1 MTHALRTIPLAALI
15 ALAAAG
21 APAAGSHADG
31 HPGGAV
37 ADPAVATPELADGE
51 IRKVDPDGAK
61 LTIRHGPLQGLDM
74 PGMTMVFQVK
84 DSAMLDRLEVGD
96 KVRFRAERIGG
107 RLTVT
112 EIESVH

>member
-1 MTHALRTIPLAALI
+1 MTHALRTITLAALF

-21 APAAGSHADG
+21 AGAAGSHHAD
-31 HPGGAV
+31 AET
-37 ADPAVATPELADGE
+37 DPALAAPELADGE

-61 LTIRHGPLQGLDM
+61 LTIRHGPLQDLDM

-84 DSAMLDRLEVGD
+84 DSAMLDKLQVGD
-96 KVRFRAERIGG
+96 KVRFRAERISG

-112 EIESVH
+112 EIESLH